1 MIHTSENQKKKKK
14 ILNDTLVALIP
25 KKIGA
30 AEIKD
35 FQPISIIS
43 GVYKIIA

>member
-1 MIHTSENQKKKKK
+1 MIHTNEKKK
-14 ILNDTLVALIP
+14 ILNDTFIALIP

-30 AEIKD
+30 VEIKD
-35 FQPISIIS
+35 FQPISIIG